1 MTIFFLFVLIILT
14 CLLSCFYLGDYLYG
28 KQKLKR
34 LRAGQIIEDDN
45 RLLKVIEL
53 HIQNKK

>member
-28 KQKLKR
+28 KKKLKS